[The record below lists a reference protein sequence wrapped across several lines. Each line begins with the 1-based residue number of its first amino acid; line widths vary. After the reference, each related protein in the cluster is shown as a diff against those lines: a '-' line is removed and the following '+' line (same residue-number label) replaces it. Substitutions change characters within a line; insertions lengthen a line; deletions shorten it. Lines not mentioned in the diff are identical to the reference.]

1 MFIKT
6 FIYSFLIG
14 FPIFF
19 LFFMFRK
26 QFIISYPKTT
36 AKINDIIGSIFIWG
50 LFSVIFG
57 LWGFFFIG
65 IIFTVAFISKI
76 FN

>member
-1 MFIKT
+1 
-6 FIYSFLIG
+6 
-14 FPIFF
+14 
-19 LFFMFRK
+19 MFRK